1 MGWGQFK
8 PLLAEATV
16 AALEPIQKRYQD
28 LMADRGQ
35 LLAVL
40 ETGRERASAV
50 ADASAQRVR
59 AALGF
64 LTAS

>member
-16 AALEPIQKRYQD
+16 AALDPIQKRYHE
-28 LMADRGQ
+28 LMEDRAQ

-40 ETGRERASAV
+40 ETGRQRAGAV

-59 AALGF
+59 SALGF
-64 LTAS
+64 LRSS